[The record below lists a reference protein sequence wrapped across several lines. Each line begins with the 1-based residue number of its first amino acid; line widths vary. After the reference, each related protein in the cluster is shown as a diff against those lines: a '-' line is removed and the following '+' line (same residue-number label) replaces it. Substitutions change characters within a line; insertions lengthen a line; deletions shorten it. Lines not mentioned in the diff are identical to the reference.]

1 MTTQPLTIKDLL
13 TAGVDRLAETSDS
26 ARIDSEVLLGLAIQ
40 KPRELMYAWPD
51 EYVTDNQQS
60 DFDELLTR
68 RLNGEPIAYITGWRE
83 FWSLDFQVSPD
94 TLIPRPETERLVE
107 VALECT
113 PQQET
118 WRIADIGTGSGAI
131 AVAIAS
137 ERPRARVTGVD
148 LSKPCVDMARAN
160 GARLDLANLDIRQ
173 GNLCDVLDDEP
184 HQLIVS
190 NPPYVADGDPHLF
203 EGDVRAEPL
212 SALVGGDDGL
222 DVLRELILQA
232 PAHLDINGVLAVEH
246 GADQAA
252 AVRHLMR
259 DAGLGAMATFRD
271 YGGRERVTRASRA
284 ATLRLS

>member
-40 KPRELMYAWPD
+40 KPREFMYAWPG

-60 DFDELLTR
+60 AFDELLTR

-259 DAGLGAMATFRD
+259 DAGFGAIATFRD